1 MERRPSLQWRAV
13 ALALLVLAVG
23 VAVGALVGAWAA
35 SLVEPVPFTEPEA
48 DDEWT
53 GLLFTLALLELP
65 ETPALVGGVVGVL
78 VGGAV
83 WAIGLLWA
91 SRRLLPRRRTG
102 GPVLAALATAWGG
115 SAVVLLVWGAA
126 RGGDAPPSLAAVTAV
141 VGVLTLA
148 GCAVFGLVA
157 SRVAAGPVEHV
168 ASLEV
173 IDGWLTRDPAHP
185 APDDDAAPAP
195 TASAHRGP
203 GAPDAPPE
211 GTHDHPHP

>member
-1 MERRPSLQWRAV
+1 MERRTLRWRAA
-13 ALALLVLAVG
+13 ALALLVLLLG
-23 VAVGALVGAWAA
+23 VAVGAVLGAWAA

-91 SRRLLPRRRTG
+91 ARRLLPRRRTG
-102 GPVLAALATAWGG
+102 APVLAALATTWGG
-115 SAVVLLVWGAA
+115 SAVVLLAWGAV
-126 RGGDAPPSLAAVTAV
+126 RGAEAPPSLAAVTAV

-148 GCAVFGLVA
+148 GCVVFGLVA
-157 SRVAAGPVEHV
+157 GRVAAGPAERL
-168 ASLEV
+168 ASVEV

-185 APDDDAAPAP
+185 APDGD
-195 TASAHRGP
+195 S
-203 GAPDAPPE
+203 
-211 GTHDHPHP
+211 

>member
-1 MERRPSLQWRAV
+1 MERRQTVRWRAA
-13 ALALLVLAVG
+13 ALALLVLAIG

-78 VGGAV
+78 VGGAT
-83 WAIGLLWA
+83 WAVGLLGVA
-91 SRRLLPRRRTG
+91 RRLLPRRRTG
-102 GPVLAALATAWGG
+102 APVLAALATAWGG

-126 RGGDAPPSLAAVTAV
+126 RGAEAPPSLAAVTAV

-148 GCAVFGLVA
+148 GCAVFGQVA
-157 SRVAAGPVEHV
+157 ARVAAGPAERV

-173 IDGWLTRDPAHP
+173 IDGWLTREPAHP
-185 APDDDAAPAP
+185 VPDGDAAPAP

-203 GAPDAPPE
+203 GGPDAPPVE
-211 GTHDHPHP
+211 PHDHPHA